1 MVNSF
6 RNIVR
11 IKVVAKALRELNNKV
26 VFVGGAV
33 VDLYADDPS
42 RGETRP
48 TDDVDVFME
57 IVSRVN
63 YVHIE
68 EILRAIGFK
77 NDIESGVICR
87 YKYHDI
93 VVDVMP
99 DDENVLGF
107 ANTWYKKGI
116 NSCQFVKLDDIEI
129 TILDVTYF
137 LATKFEALNSKRHG
151 DDYRL
156 NSDFEDIVYIFDNR
170 TSILQDILLGDDFVY
185 QFLESSISSLLVR
198 SNIEEEISANLE
210 RSNQVYRKNKII
222 EIWRNI
228 TAK

>member
-11 IKVVAKALRELNNKV
+11 IKVVAKALKELNNKV

-33 VDLYADDPS
+33 VDLYADDLS

-68 EILRAIGFK
+68 KRLRKIGFK
-77 NDIESGVICR
+77 NDMESNVICR

-99 DDENVLGF
+99 DDETVLGF

-116 NSCQFVKLDDIEI
+116 NSCQSMKLDDTEI
-129 TILDVTYF
+129 TILNVAYF
-137 LATKFEALNSKRHG
+137 LATKFEALGSKRHG

-170 TSILQDILLGDDFVY
+170 TTILQDIFSADNIVN
-185 QFLESSISSLLVR
+185 QFLKTSIAVLLIR
-198 SNIEEEISANLE
+198 PNIEEEVSANLE
-210 RSNQVYRKNKII
+210 RSNQIFRKNKIM
-222 EIWRNI
+222 EILRNI
-228 TAK
+228 CEK

>member
-11 IKVVAKALRELNNKV
+11 IKVVAKALQELNNKV

-33 VDLYADDPS
+33 VDLYADDPA
-42 RGETRP
+42 RGEIRP

-57 IVSRVN
+57 VVSRLN
-63 YVHIE
+63 YVEIE
-68 EILRAIGFK
+68 EKLREIGFK
-77 NDIESGVICR
+77 NDMESNVICR
-87 YKYHDI
+87 YKYHDVI
-93 VVDVMP
+93 VDVMP

-116 NSCQFVKLDDIEI
+116 NSCQFVKLNDIEI

-156 NSDFEDIVYIFDNR
+156 NSDFEDIVYIFDSR
-170 TSILQDILLGDDFVY
+170 TTIKQDIKLADETVKHFLKKAVATLL
-185 QFLESSISSLLVR
+185 IR
-198 SNIEEEISANLE
+198 SNIEEEVSANLE
-210 RSNQVYRKNKII
+210 TSNQVIRKNRII
-222 EIWRNI
+222 EIWRDI
-228 TAK
+228 IE

>member
-1 MVNSF
+1 
-6 RNIVR
+6 
-11 IKVVAKALRELNNKV
+11 V

-68 EILRAIGFK
+68 ERLRAIGFK

-99 DDENVLGF
+99 DDETVLGF
-107 ANTWYKKGI
+107 ANTWYRKGI
-116 NSCQFVKLDDIEI
+116 GNNIKLRLDDIEI
-129 TILDVTYF
+129 TILDVAYF
-137 LATKFEALNSKRHG
+137 LATKFEALASKRHG
-151 DDYRL
+151 DDFRY
-156 NSDFEDIVYIFDNR
+156 NSDFEDIIYIFDNR
-170 TSILQDILLGDDFVY
+170 TTILQDILVSDHMVS
-185 QFLESSISSLLVR
+185 QFLKISIATLLNR
-198 SNIEEEISANLE
+198 SNIEEEVFANLE
-210 RSNQVYRKNKII
+210 RSNQIIRKNRIL

-228 TAK
+228 LGK

>member
-1 MVNSF
+1 MVNSY

-11 IKVVAKALRELNNKV
+11 IKAVAKVLQELNNKV

-33 VDLYADDPS
+33 VDLYADDPT
-42 RGETRP
+42 RGEIRP

-57 IVSRVN
+57 ILS
-63 YVHIE
+63 YVHNVQIE
-68 EILRAIGFK
+68 EKLREIGFK
-77 NDIESGVICR
+77 NDMESNVICR

-93 VVDVMP
+93 IVDVMP
-99 DDENVLGF
+99 DDENILGF
-107 ANTWYKKGI
+107 ANPWYKKGI

-129 TILDVTYF
+129 TILEVTYF

-170 TSILQDILLGDDFVY
+170 TSILQDILSGDDFVY

>member
-11 IKVVAKALRELNNKV
+11 IKVVAKALQELNNQV

-68 EILRAIGFK
+68 ERLRAIGFK
-77 NDIESGVICR
+77 NDIESKVICR

-93 VVDVMP
+93 IVDIMP
-99 DDENVLGF
+99 DDERVLGF

-116 NSCQFVKLDDIEI
+116 NNCHKIKLDDVEI
-129 TILDVTYF
+129 TILVASYF

-156 NSDFEDIVYIFDNR
+156 NSDFEDIIYIFDNR
-170 TSILQDILLGDDFVY
+170 TTILQDTISAAGAVN
-185 QFLESSISSLLVR
+185 QFLKISIASLLLR
-198 SNIEEEISANLE
+198 SNIEEEVSSNLE
-210 RSNQVYRKNKII
+210 KSNQVYRKNKIM
-222 EIWRNI
+222 EIWRKISIN
-228 TAK
+228 